1 MKTLL
6 AVDGSDQSYEAVH
19 ALKFFASAEQ
29 LTLLHVL
36 NVSNLVSSNMAARV
50 EMGSIGGGSRLSGK
64 TESGCSIEFSPSS
77 QCMRVPRRKLF
88 ASDLPQK

>member
-6 AVDGSDQSYEAVH
+6 AVDGSDHSYEAVH
-19 ALKFFASAEQ
+19 ALKFFAPAEQ

-50 EMGSIGGGSRLSGK
+50 EMDEYRGREQS
-64 TESGCSIEFSPSS
+64 
-77 QCMRVPRRKLF
+77 
-88 ASDLPQK
+88 